1 MATQGA
7 RILIETYGTIC
18 YLFIGWCIAFY
29 KSRNLHKEIEDKRKN
44 GTPQE
49 KELLSKMDDYSDNN
63 IQWILAAAFILQ
75 ILVWLPMEVYKLF
88 KEDNVKSP
96 PSSKSD

>member
-1 MATQGA
+1 
-7 RILIETYGTIC
+7 
-18 YLFIGWCIAFY
+18 
-29 KSRNLHKEIEDKRKN
+29 
-44 GTPQE
+44 
-49 KELLSKMDDYSDNN
+49 MDDYSDNN